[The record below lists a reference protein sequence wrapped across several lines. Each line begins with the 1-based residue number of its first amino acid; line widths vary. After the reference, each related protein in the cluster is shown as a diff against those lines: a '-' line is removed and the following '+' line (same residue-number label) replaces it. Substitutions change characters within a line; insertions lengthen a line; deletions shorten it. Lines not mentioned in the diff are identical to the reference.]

1 MLAKKNFK
9 SLIRS
14 RTKPALTIFC
24 AHNIEIN
31 SGPNKSANIYNA
43 DMVLIVN
50 ILTPFGMTCL
60 CILTLV

>member
-9 SLIRS
+9 SLIS
-14 RTKPALTIFC
+14 PETGANDFC

-60 CILTLV
+60 CILTLA